1 MSACARRQ
9 WGGGCQP
16 TARPADSAA
25 AKEMEARL
33 AAIQA
38 ERQRQDAAWGAVST
52 TTAKAAALP
61 AAAGTALSTPP
72 LNRSA
77 LHAPQQQKPNLR

>member
-38 ERQRQDAAWGAVST
+38 ERQRQDAAWISPAAASPSKT
-52 TTAKAAALP
+52 AALP
-61 AAAGTALSTPP
+61 ATAATQSTPP
-72 LNRSA
+72 LNRSP